1 MPDIEKLF
9 HVTPS
14 QLGLAIP
21 NVPELF
27 DVQECQIWLQAVTLE
42 VQDIIDRTG
51 DLYAKGT
58 LDVLSKKHNGYNDK
72 RDFDEIK
79 GRLLAMKGQVDK
91 YYVDKE
97 TTSSDMPKVFVS
109 HSSKDKEYVKLV
121 VSLLNDMGLSS
132 DQIFCSSL
140 PGYDIP
146 LSDKIFDYL
155 RKQFSEF
162 NLHLIIIH
170 SKNYYRSAVCLN
182 EMGAAWVHR
191 NRCTS
196 ILLPGF
202 DFADMTGVV
211 NDETV
216 AIKLDTDE
224 NELKD
229 KLNQLYLEL
238 IEEFSLEK
246 KKDILWEN
254 KRNAFIEGIN
264 WLIAIPPDKAST
276 SSPNDRC

>member
-1 MPDIEKLF
+1 
-9 HVTPS
+9 
-14 QLGLAIP
+14 
-21 NVPELF
+21 
-27 DVQECQIWLQAVTLE
+27 
-42 VQDIIDRTG
+42 
-51 DLYAKGT
+51 
-58 LDVLSKKHNGYNDK
+58 
-72 RDFDEIK
+72 
-79 GRLLAMKGQVDK
+79 
-91 YYVDKE
+91 
-97 TTSSDMPKVFVS
+97 MPKVFVS

-162 NLHLIIIH
+162 NLHLIILH

-264 WLIAIPPDKAST
+264 LLIAITPDKAST
-276 SSPNDRC
+276 SSPNDRCEEDIEMLESGVYIRKSDLASGKKIYYCPACYTKERKLYPIVQGSMARDKFCSNCRMHYTRL